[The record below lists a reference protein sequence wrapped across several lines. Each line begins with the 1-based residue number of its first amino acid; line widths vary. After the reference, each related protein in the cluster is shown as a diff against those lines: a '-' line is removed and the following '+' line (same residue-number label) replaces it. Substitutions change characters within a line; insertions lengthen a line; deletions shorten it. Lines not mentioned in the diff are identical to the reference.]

1 MSIKDQVDQSS
12 SDDNE
17 PENLQYKVILLGN
30 GTVGKTSIINRFW
43 EDYFAKSYKQTIG
56 VDFYV
61 KRLSLPENI
70 YTALQVW
77 DIGGQSIFGKMI
89 STYIYEANAVIFWYD
104 VTNHQSFTDLEDWH
118 QLVTKTFEGKEMP
131 LMALMGNKID
141 LNHMQA
147 VKTEEHNQFASE
159 NSFQSFYVS
168 AKTGDQVSAWFF
180 KIAADLSGVKVDKN
194 IIEIQQKVVTADI
207 LNYMQNEADLQEAE
221 EEIAKAKQMK
231 QDSKKK
237 KKWIIF

>member
-1 MSIKDQVDQSS
+1 MSIKDKIDQSS
-12 SDDNE
+12 SDDDE

-30 GTVGKTSIINRFW
+30 GTVGKTSIINRFC

-61 KRLSLPENI
+61 KRLELPENI

-89 STYIYEANAVIFWYD
+89 TTYIYEANAVVFVYD
-104 VTNHQSFTDLEDWH
+104 ITNHQSFADLEDWH
-118 QLVTKTFEGKEMP
+118 QLVAKTFEGKEMP

-147 VKTEEHNQFASE
+147 VKSEEHEQFAE
-159 NSFQSFYVS
+159 DNKLYSFYVS
-168 AKTGDQVSAWFF
+168 AKTGDQVNA
-180 KIAADLSGVKVDKN
+180 
-194 IIEIQQKVVTADI
+194 
-207 LNYMQNEADLQEAE
+207 
-221 EEIAKAKQMK
+221 
-231 QDSKKK
+231 
-237 KKWIIF
+237 

>member
-1 MSIKDQVDQSS
+1 MSIKDQIDQSS
-12 SDDNE
+12 SDDDE

-30 GTVGKTSIINRFW
+30 GTVGKTSVINRFW

-61 KRLSLPENI
+61 KRLELPENV

-89 STYIYEANAVIFWYD
+89 TTYIYEANAVIFVYD
-104 VTNHQSFTDLEDWH
+104 ITNHQSFADLEDWH
-118 QLVTKTFEGKEMP
+118 QLVTKTFEGKELP

-147 VKTEEHNQFASE
+147 VKSEEHEKFAE
-159 NSFQSFYVS
+159 DNKLYNFYVS
-168 AKTGDQVSAWFF
+168 AKTGDQVNAWFF
-180 KIAADLSGVKVDKN
+180 KIAADLSGVKLSKE
-194 IIEIQQKVVTADI
+194 IIQMQQKVVTADI
-207 LNYMQNEADLQEAE
+207 LNYMQNQEDLLRAE
-221 EEIAKAKQMK
+221 EEIEAA
-231 QDSKKK
+231 KKK
-237 KKWIIF
+237 KEQTKKKSRCVIF